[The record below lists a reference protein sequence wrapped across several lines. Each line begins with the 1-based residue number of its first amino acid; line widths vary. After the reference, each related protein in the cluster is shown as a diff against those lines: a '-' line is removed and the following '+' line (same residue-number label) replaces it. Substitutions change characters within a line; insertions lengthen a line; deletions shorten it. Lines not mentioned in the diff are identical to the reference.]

1 MLSRRKKRR
10 TAKTSGAMRLRVRLP
25 VVKKVSLFEG
35 LSGKELRQIAG
46 LVNELEVPAG
56 TRLATAGEPGG
67 EFFAIVKGEAGVT
80 TRSGRTAVLRAGDS
94 FGEMS
99 LIDGQ
104 PRSATVQAN
113 TPMRLLVLDQRDFR
127 RLAGRTTSIAL
138 KIMQTLS
145 RRLRAAEGDVV
156 PE

>member
-1 MLSRRKKRR
+1 MLSRYRKWR
-10 TAKTSGAMRLRVRLP
+10 TAKVSGAIRLRFKVPL
-25 VVKKVSLFEG
+25 VKKVPLFVG
-35 LSGKELRQIAG
+35 LSDPEIRQIAR

-56 TRLATAGEPGG
+56 TRLATAGQPGG
-67 EFFAIVKGEAGVT
+67 EFLAIVKGEAAVT
-80 TRSGRTAVLRAGDS
+80 TRSGRTAVLRTGDF

-113 TPMRLLVLDQRDFR
+113 TPMRLLVLDQQDFR
-127 RLAGRTTSIAL
+127 RLVGRTTSIAL